1 MAYSAVSKPR
11 FYIPMTE
18 LFYYNGALTV
28 SSDSFTDEQPIGYLN
43 PSRTFTMGDYA
54 TDGSVGGNGNNDRVY
69 MTWNTKLNELFGNK
83 GFIAVLGHNMASAQ
97 AKCEI
102 LSMST
107 DDTVGTSDYTA
118 LTFNNV
124 INGFPESDYM
134 KPTSD
139 GFSIATFDASGWA
152 DDQDRLQVRF
162 DQHNNNA
169 YATTPSVGC
178 IVIGRYFDMPVNP
191 DMKLS
196 MVRDYSG
203 VKKTITKSGASLSNA
218 GYIRP
223 AAWNSGDAW
232 ELNAQKYAN
241 ARTGRRIWSLN
252 YSFLDDYDVFSSNE
266 TVNNYVD
273 PSAVSLYEDGD
284 VNTANTPVLNYNI
297 GSDPSFYASVINP
310 SVGGHLPFIFN
321 PVGAD
326 GTGQD
331 NSPSNFAI
339 ARFDQKNFKL
349 TQSMHRK
356 FTFNTKIMESW

>member
-28 SSDSFTDEQPIGYLN
+28 TSDVIDNPQSIGYLN
-43 PSRTFTMGDYA
+43 PSRTFTF
-54 TDGSVGGNGNNDRVY
+54 ND
-69 MTWNTKLNELFGNK
+69 TASGEDDNLLFNFNSPVNQLLDDK
-83 GFIAVLGHNMASAQ
+83 GFIAVLGHNLNSAN
-97 AKCEI
+97 AKFQI
-102 LSMST
+102 QSYGS
-107 DDTVGTSDYTA
+107 GGNSDYA
-118 LTFNNV
+118 DVSESGV
-124 INGFPESDYM
+124 INYAGEGSVPGN
-134 KPTSD
+134 D

-152 DDQDRLQVRF
+152 NDQDGISLRF
-162 DQHNNNA
+162 DELNNTA
-169 YATTPSVGC
+169 YAQTPSFGS
-178 IVIGRYFDMPVNP
+178 IVIGRYYDMPVNP
-191 DMKLS
+191 DLKLS

-203 VKKTITKSGASLSNA
+203 IKKTTTKSGATLSNA

-232 ELNAQKYAN
+232 ELDAKNYAN

-252 YSFLDDYDVFSSNE
+252 YSFLDDYDLFSSNE

-273 PSAVSLYEDGD
+273 PSATSQYEDGD
-284 VNTANTPVLNYNI
+284 VNTANTPTLNYNI

-310 SVGGHLPFIFN
+310 TVGGHLPFIFN

-326 GTGQD
+326 GDGQD

-339 ARFDQKNFKL
+339 ARFDQNNFKF
-349 TQSMHRK
+349 THTMHRK
-356 FTFNTKIMESW
+356 FTFITKIMESW

>member
-28 SSDSFTDEQPIGYLN
+28 SSSVIDNPQPTGYLN
-43 PSRTFTMGDYA
+43 PSRTFTFND
-54 TDGSVGGNGNNDRVY
+54 SVVGGDDNLTFSFNSPVNQLLGD
-69 MTWNTKLNELFGNK
+69 K
-83 GFIAVLGHNMASAQ
+83 GFVAILGHNFA
-97 AKCEI
+97 
-102 LSMST
+102 T
-107 DDTVGTSDYTA
+107 RGVTVYVQNEDADVG
-118 LTFNNV
+118 LTEVEV
-124 INGFPESDYM
+124 INAAASGGSLTPSL
-134 KPTSD
+134 D
-139 GFSIATFDASGWA
+139 GFSIATFDASPLA
-152 DDQDRLQVRF
+152 DDDLGINIRF
-162 DQHNNNA
+162 DGA
-169 YATTPSVGC
+169 DVSTSFGC
-178 IVIGRYFDMPVNP
+178 IVIGRYYDMPVNP

-203 VKKTITKSGASLSNA
+203 IKKTITKSGASLSNA

-266 TVNNYVD
+266 TVNTYVD

-284 VNTANTPVLNYNI
+284 VNTTNTPFLNYNI

-321 PVGAD
+321 PVGAN